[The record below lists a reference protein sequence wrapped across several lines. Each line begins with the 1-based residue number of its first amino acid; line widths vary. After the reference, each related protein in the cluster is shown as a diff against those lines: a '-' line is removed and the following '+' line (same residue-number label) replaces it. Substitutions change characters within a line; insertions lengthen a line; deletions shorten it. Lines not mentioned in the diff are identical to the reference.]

1 MVNTKKRKGSRLPD
15 EIHLQPA
22 AQSAASSEA
31 SGPFVA
37 YFASGYCP
45 EEHEACSF
53 EVHRNTKRP
62 REHCL
67 VTEKVSLSSVT
78 CLQCSWHSDRPED
91 YCI

>member
-1 MVNTKKRKGSRLPD
+1 MVNTKKRKKSRLPD

-22 AQSAASSEA
+22 APSAASSEA

-45 EEHEACSF
+45 EEHGACSF

-67 VTEKVSLSSVT
+67 VTEKVSLPLVPF
-78 CLQCSWHSDRPED
+78 LHLAWHNGRPED
-91 YCI
+91 ACI